1 MLKKVMA
8 MVCAAAMVVGMAVP
22 AFAAP
27 SPTSTTTIESSTGE
41 AVEIKASGGTVEAAT
56 NLTSAQKNN
65 VEVVNNVI
73 NSNDAKDAKTIK
85 ESLAESGIVVSDT
98 TANVIA
104 DGDVTTLEQPVEVIQ
119 NGDDPVILT
128 DLGEYDFVLMLVEN
142 ENNETELISVPV
154 NSDGTATVGSG
165 FIVGFVKNK

>member
-128 DLGEYDFVLMLVEN
+128 DLGDYDFVLMLVEN

>member
-8 MVCAAAMVVGMAVP
+8 MVCAVAMVVGMAVP